1 MLRIFIKRLLG
12 IDNNKKLYKT
22 YNLDKSVILDNSAS
36 IYCFYGS
43 TSSDIQI
50 GKEVQ
55 LCGELLSEYNGKI
68 VISDYCSIGR
78 NSTIRSVESVF
89 IGELTMISTGV
100 VICDNNNH
108 PVNPYDREIIM
119 KTPPM
124 SVEKSWKYS
133 AHAPIVI
140 GRNCWIGENS
150 RICKG
155 VHIGEG
161 AIVAANAVV
170 TKDVPAFSVAAGNP
184 ARIVKTNI
192 DKEDRFFSSNK

>member
-1 MLRIFIKRLLG
+1 MLRNFLKRLLG
-12 IDNNKKLYKT
+12 INNKTDLYKT
-22 YNLDKSVILDNSAS
+22 YNIDKSVIIDNSAS
-36 IYCFYGS
+36 IYCFFGS
-43 TSSDIQI
+43 SSLDIKI
-50 GKEVQ
+50 GKKVQ

-78 NSTIRSVESVF
+78 NSTVRSVESVF
-89 IGELTMISTGV
+89 IGELTAISTWV

-140 GRNCWIGENS
+140 ERNCWIGENS

-161 AIVAANAVV
+161 AIIAANAVV
-170 TKDVPAFSVAAGNP
+170 TKDVPAFSIVAGNP

-192 DKEDRFFSSNK
+192 DQERRFFSPNK

>member
-1 MLRIFIKRLLG
+1 MLRNFFKRLLG
-12 IDNNKKLYKT
+12 INNKTDLYKT
-22 YNLDKSVILDNSAS
+22 YNIDKSVIIDNSAS

-43 TSSDIQI
+43 SSLDIKI
-50 GKEVQ
+50 GKKVQ

-78 NSTIRSVESVF
+78 NSTVRSVESVF
-89 IGELTMISTGV
+89 IGELTAISTGV

-140 GRNCWIGENS
+140 ERNCWIGENS

-161 AIVAANAVV
+161 AIIAANAVV
-170 TKDVPAFSVAAGNP
+170 TKDVPAFSIVAGNP

-192 DKEDRFFSSNK
+192 DQERRFFSSNK

>member
-1 MLRIFIKRLLG
+1 MLRNFIKRLLG
-12 IDNNKKLYKT
+12 INSKTNLYKA

-36 IYCFYGS
+36 IYCLYGS

-89 IGELTMISTGV
+89 IGELTAISTGV

-133 AHAPIVI
+133 SHAPIMI

-161 AIVAANAVV
+161 AIIAANAVV
-170 TKDVPAFSVAAGNP
+170 TKDVPSFCIAAGNP

-192 DKEDRFFSSNK
+192 DQEKRFFSSNK